1 MGSTLVFWLFLTF
14 LFGAGMLILLLGY
27 RGIEEQRA
35 RDEQRQAEQ
44 LQAARDRVPAPRFFV
59 VQPATEL
66 PSTGPLL
73 NDALL
78 ASLESYVR
86 SEQALAAQFVDE
98 PSIDSLYR
106 QSAPS
111 NFVQ

>member
-14 LFGAGMLILLLGY
+14 LFGAGMLVLLLGY

-44 LQAARDRVPAPRFFV
+44 LQAARDKAAPRFFV

-66 PSTGPLL
+66 PSTGPVL